1 MGLINFLRLSGLWIL
16 SGGVAGIAVIILIA
30 IWTLCKKK
38 KPAEVFSTGKT
49 EKEDGISPR
58 NLLLRNP

>member
-1 MGLINFLRLSGLWIL
+1 MVLINFLRLSGLWIL

-30 IWTLCKKK
+30 MWTLWKRK
-38 KPAEVFSTGKT
+38 KPEIFSTGKT